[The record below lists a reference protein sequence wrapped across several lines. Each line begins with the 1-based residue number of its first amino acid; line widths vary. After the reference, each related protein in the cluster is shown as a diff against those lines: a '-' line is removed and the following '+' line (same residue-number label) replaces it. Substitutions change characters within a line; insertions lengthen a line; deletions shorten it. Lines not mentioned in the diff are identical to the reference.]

1 MEYKKFAK
9 AILFSTEP
17 ITHAFEMIRELR
29 ADHGSLSI
37 YPNFWLK
44 NFILEDFQASVI
56 VANCKNKMEKRV
68 RQRRN
73 RERQGIEANKENT
86 MEVDLPGNSGM
97 ERELY

>member
-1 MEYKKFAK
+1 MPSKWSE
-9 AILFSTEP
+9 SSEQ
-17 ITHAFEMIRELR
+17 ITVRCPFTLIFR
-29 ADHGSLSI
+29 
-37 YPNFWLK
+37 LK

-56 VANCKNKMEKRV
+56 VTNCKNKMEKRV